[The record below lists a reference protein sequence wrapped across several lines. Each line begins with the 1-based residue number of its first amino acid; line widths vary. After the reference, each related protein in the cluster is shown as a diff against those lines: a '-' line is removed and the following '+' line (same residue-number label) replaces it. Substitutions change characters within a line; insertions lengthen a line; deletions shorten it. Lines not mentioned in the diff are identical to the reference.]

1 MTMFLFPREY
11 DSSLHMIGASHG
23 RCASLAAE
31 RGLALGLISGR
42 KRAAYHV
49 KQPKPH
55 ATSLVTFPGSLVET
69 SITGQS
75 HQPHSLLGV
84 AFLGVTTRVPCP
96 NHNTSRQPSS
106 NTTIHR
112 SSSHAV
118 TTTRT
123 VTLIKPST
131 SILIIRIYNKPDA
144 TQETVDQVCILHAP
158 FVSMSRSEKCGPYPI
173 PLPYHGPT

>member
-1 MTMFLFPREY
+1 
-11 DSSLHMIGASHG
+11 MIGASHG
-23 RCASLAAE
+23 RYASLAAG

-42 KRAAYHV
+42 KRADYHV

-55 ATSLVTFPGSLVET
+55 ALVAWWSQT

-84 AFLGVTTRVPCP
+84 ALLGVTTRVPWP

-106 NTTIHR
+106 TTIHR

-123 VTLIKPST
+123 VTLGKPST

-144 TQETVDQVCILHAP
+144 TQETVDQVCILYAP
-158 FVSMSRSEKCGPYPI
+158 FVSMSRPEACGPYPI
-173 PLPYHGPT
+173 P